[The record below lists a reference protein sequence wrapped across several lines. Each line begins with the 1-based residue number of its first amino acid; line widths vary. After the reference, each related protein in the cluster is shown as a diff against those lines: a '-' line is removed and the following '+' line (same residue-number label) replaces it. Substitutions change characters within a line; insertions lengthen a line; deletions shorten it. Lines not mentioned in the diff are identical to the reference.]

1 MKHYFLF
8 LLAILLIGKSVSAQP
23 FNLKKEIKP
32 TELKLISFN
41 PKDAK
46 KKGRINLTQVVQVK
60 DTAYYFVKKLSI
72 YSPILVS
79 VAAADPAN
87 PVQVSLHKWNWKT
100 ESRPGKSTNEKGYW
114 EEKFATEGDFG
125 IMVVASHQPAS
136 YNIYVWV
143 GDETKVNI
151 ETAFKPYTG
160 SSSGLLNKKNIFM
173 AIGIL
178 LAIAAAWFFLKRKKM
193 NKTAILFL
201 MLLAT
206 SPSFAQLDGL
216 FDGVDGSGGSAPLN
230 PNDFGSGTII
240 QNSPGT
246 SGSPSTSMSEDLE
259 GTDPDDPASS
269 FSGRIARDHETISNI
284 SGAITN
290 GINII
295 TAGGDLWEA
304 FNILD
309 AGECTPDF
317 TQPANAL
324 IPSSCSATS
333 GCNDCYKAALDGFN
347 ADRKTLAR
355 MMCLYMNTKNFTDKA
370 IAFGNSMASLP
381 GGVGLGWIPAKRNID
396 NAYTSFKNTYD
407 KKSREL
413 LTSLQ
418 KNMMK
423 IDQCEHS
430 YGLKDWYQR
439 FGFMYFEFMQQK
451 YKRPE

>member
-1 MKHYFLF
+1 MIKHLLF
-8 LLAILLIGKSVSAQP
+8 VVLAVVFNNGLSAQP
-23 FNLKKEIKP
+23 FSLKKEVKP
-32 TELKLISFN
+32 TELKLINFN

-72 YSPILVS
+72 YSPIVVS

-87 PVQVSLHKWNWKT
+87 PVQVSLHKWNWKNA
-100 ESRPGKSTNEKGYW
+100 SRPGKPTNDKGYW
-114 EEKFATEGDFG
+114 EEKFSTESDFG
-125 IMVVASHQPAS
+125 IMVVSSQKPVS

-143 GDETKVNI
+143 GDEVKIDIATP
-151 ETAFKPYTG
+151 FKPYTG
-160 SSSGLLNKKNIFM
+160 SSSNLLSKKNIFM
-173 AIGIL
+173 AIGLL
-178 LAIAAAWFFLKRKKM
+178 LAIVAAWFFIKRKKI
-193 NKTAILFL
+193 NKTAVLFIL
-201 MLLAT
+201 LLIS

-216 FDGVDGSGGSAPLN
+216 FDGVDGSGGSVPLN
-230 PNDFGSGTII
+230 PDDFPSGTTV
-240 QNSPGT
+240 QNSPNL
-246 SGSPSTSMSEDLE
+246 SNELE
-259 GTDPDDPASS
+259 GPDDGPSS
-269 FSGRIARDHETISNI
+269 TFRGRIARDHETISNV

-324 IPSSCSATS
+324 IPSSCSGTS

-355 MMCLYMNTKNFTDKA
+355 MMCIFMNNKNFTDKA

-381 GGVGLGWIPAKRNID
+381 GGVGLGWIPAKKMID
-396 NAYTSFKNTYD
+396 NAFTNLKNTYD

-413 LTSLQ
+413 LISLQ